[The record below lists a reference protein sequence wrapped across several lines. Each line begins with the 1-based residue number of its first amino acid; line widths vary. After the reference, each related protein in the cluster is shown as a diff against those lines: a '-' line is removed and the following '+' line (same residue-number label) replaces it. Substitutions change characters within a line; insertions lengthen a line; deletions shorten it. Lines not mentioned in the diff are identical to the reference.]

1 MIFFFFHNR
10 AALLCPRRLSCF
22 AFLQKRRRSKRE
34 WQNRLEGHHQT
45 PLVES
50 NLQRLFAMRMRISR
64 RAKVEADLSGLF
76 NERKIPRYVDP
87 EVNLR
92 DLFRL
97 KAPRVVPV
105 SMEVSPVS

>member
-1 MIFFFFHNR
+1 M
-10 AALLCPRRLSCF
+10 
-22 AFLQKRRRSKRE
+22 
-34 WQNRLEGHHQT
+34 
-45 PLVES
+45 PLVED
-50 NLQRLFAMRMRISR
+50 NLQRLFAIRMRISR

-76 NERKIPRYVDP
+76 NERRIPHYVDP

-105 SMEVSPVS
+105 SLEVSPVS